1 MAVKLDR
8 CVESCNTFNDLSN
21 KLGVPNKK
29 ENLNLSEFNIITEM
43 NELKTLTK
51 DISCKC
57 ILLEPF
63 MIIIQVLVL
72 IQIQVQILFF
82 LPKKIFLET
91 NTLWISTSFK

>member
-1 MAVKLDR
+1 MAVKLNR
-8 CVESCNTFNDLSN
+8 CVESCDTFNDLSN
-21 KLGVPNKK
+21 KLFVPNEK
-29 ENLNLSEFNIITEM
+29 EDLNLSEFNIITEI
-43 NELKTLTK
+43 NKLKTLTK

-82 LPKKIFLET
+82 FLPKKIFLET
-91 NTLWISTSFK
+91 NTL